1 MEKDIIKDFPKLIED
16 VFDEFEAA
24 NNLYEPETGKTFM
37 AHADFAEIV
46 GKKYNMPDNELDSLL
61 MIIVDNQMKDKNRP
75 YMVSRDTFK
84 QGSNVA
90 QSVQDYVNGNPVTIE
105 KSFTDQQQTMFEGTY
120 QRKLPDTPTNVVDD
134 IPEEVVIGID
144 RSGKEATVLVN
155 ENGYVELFRA
165 TDNPERLVISDF
177 IKQGDIQSAGLGT
190 QNYFATNAPYAN
202 KYTGTNK
209 KLYKFSTNIKPNEIL
224 DISPVSLKN
233 KHPKLYTLIFGKNE
247 IRNTKAIQD
256 NIETIKELGYKA
268 IGNRE
273 TGSTGLLEVAQYEI
287 IPLTT
292 ANETYNIKPIA
303 TLQTKE
309 GFAAGKSPEAF
320 IETSLDT
327 PTNIVDETTNIYDV
341 NEIENY
347 ANGNQ
352 RITPDQVTELEAL
365 TNTYKDQANNIVN
378 KLPLE
383 DTVKKKLRNKLSQMS
398 VKWTTFS
405 GAGELLDIYETGV
418 LLFYGLVAAKP
429 ELEKIASN
437 YMIDMYN
444 TMAEPYGAKINRE
457 EYTPNWENINE
468 QLTKAEKIT
477 PTDIIIKKT
486 KELAKDTGETGMV
499 TGFGYV
505 PTTKDKLN
513 KTLAYPKP
521 VEADVVDPMYDR
533 IKRTF
538 SGKFV

>member
-134 IPEEVVIGID
+134 ILETQLDDIRILNDSGVSDQVDNIMAAKINDLYQTDGDIKSFSKYLNNLTPDTFTTPNKIKSILGFGKTGTGMRVTSRSINDGIGSRSPIIFDESRIDDLGYVTWKNLQHEYVSFQPSPNNVDGFELVKNLVKEGNEIDFESMTDVVI
-144 RSGKEATVLVN
+144 
-155 ENGYVELFRA
+155 
-165 TDNPERLVISDF
+165 P
-177 IKQGDIQSAGLGT
+177 
-190 QNYFATNAPYAN
+190 
-202 KYTGTNK
+202 
-209 KLYKFSTNIKPNEIL
+209 
-224 DISPVSLKN
+224 
-233 KHPKLYTLIFGKNE
+233 
-247 IRNTKAIQD
+247 
-256 NIETIKELGYKA
+256 
-268 IGNRE
+268 
-273 TGSTGLLEVAQYEI
+273 
-287 IPLTT
+287 
-292 ANETYNIKPIA
+292 
-303 TLQTKE
+303 
-309 GFAAGKSPEAF
+309 
-320 IETSLDT
+320 DT
-327 PTNIVDETTNIYDV
+327 PTNVVDEATNIYDV

-444 TMAEPYGAKINRE
+444 TMAEPYGVKINRD
-457 EYTPNWENINE
+457 EYTPDWENINE
-468 QLTKAEKIT
+468 QLNKAEKIT